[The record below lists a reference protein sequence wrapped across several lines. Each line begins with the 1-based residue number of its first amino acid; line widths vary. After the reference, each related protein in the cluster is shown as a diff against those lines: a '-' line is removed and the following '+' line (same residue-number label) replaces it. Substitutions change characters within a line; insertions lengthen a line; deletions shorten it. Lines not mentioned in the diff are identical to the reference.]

1 MEAAGFNRISQCI
14 PGTDQL
20 NSSVKT
26 DQFLA
31 GIKSPATCKNMAIR
45 KQLPLS
51 KKREEENDSIGEKEM
66 REKDRRKRKRKTI
79 QRFRVPSVFK
89 FSLSI
94 D

>member
-51 KKREEENDSIGEKEM
+51 KKREEEKDSIGEKEI
-66 REKDRRKRKRKTI
+66 REKEMGERER
-79 QRFRVPSVFK
+79 
-89 FSLSI
+89 
-94 D
+94 